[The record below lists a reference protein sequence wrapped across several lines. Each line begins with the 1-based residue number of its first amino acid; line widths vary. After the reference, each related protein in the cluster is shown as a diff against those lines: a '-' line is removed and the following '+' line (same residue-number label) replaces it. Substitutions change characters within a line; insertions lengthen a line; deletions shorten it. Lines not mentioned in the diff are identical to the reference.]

1 MRKLSIFFLALA
13 AGTMMFTGCKKD
25 HQVVTLGLELENA
38 PAGSKVVIDENHN
51 PVILDGDEVNVN
63 GTNYSVSVNGSGQYV
78 VDVNEATDGNYYA
91 AYPASLTTG
100 FTGTTAQPVHLSR
113 WQAYKHNNGVQDVQ
127 LPAGAVI
134 ANDGTKKL
142 KFYNLGSLLEIQWTN
157 TSSAAYEIIGI
168 EVTVPDVALYGD
180 GQANLAGTSSSMTF
194 SDTKKNRVNL
204 DIAENDRETVASNGT
219 SRKYYV
225 FLPTFS
231 NKQVTVEIQTMKPS
245 SAQPTSDEQK
255 LKTVTV
261 QTGSTVTL
269 DRNKIVPVSFEGAPK
284 ENNELTGYFSV
295 RDNYKVVFSRGNLQ
309 HVETAEPS
317 TGTWKFAD
325 RQYDFFALNNLTQG
339 GYEVSTTE
347 DLFAW
352 SFDYSGDDVRDNMF
366 GVFTYDWWS
375 DQGDW
380 TASGTFADWGKFKTI
395 SGDAPQTWHTLTS
408 DEWFYLLHTRVGGT
422 GDNLRGKAKITGIAG
437 HPGRY
442 SISTVPTEVCG
453 FILLPDD
460 WTPNDVPAGLSFTPA
475 SQEGGANTYENVY
488 SISEWARMEAAGAMF
503 LPAAG
508 YAEPYGNNGSV
519 VVYDQS
525 SNQNGHY
532 WSSTKF
538 ASSSARP
545 SYSESHYLA
554 FQYNNYYWHLQT
566 SSEEVGNHTFA
577 NYDMNWYYMRSV
589 RLVKPA
595 PGYTDPGGRSIVN
608 QTQK

>member
-38 PAGSKVVIDENHN
+38 PAGSKVVIDEDYN

-63 GTNYSVSVNGSGQYV
+63 GTNYSVNVNGSGQYV
-78 VDVNEATDGNYYA
+78 VDVTAATDGYYYA

-245 SAQPTSDEQK
+245 SAQTTSDDQK

-295 RDNYKVVFSRGNLQ
+295 RGDGHGNDTYKVVFSRGNLQ
-309 HVETAEPS
+309 YINGSEPI
-317 TGTWKFAD
+317 WKFAD
-325 RQYDFFALNNLTQG
+325 RQYDFFGTRNLN
-339 GYEVSTTE
+339 GYGTEFTDTE

-352 SFDYSGDDVRDNMF
+352 SDESNRSNYGRY
-366 GVFTYDWWS
+366 TYD
-375 DQGDW
+375 DW
-380 TASGTFADWGKFKTI
+380 TDAGGWTPSGAAGDYFRDWGELSI
-395 SGDAPQTWHTLTS
+395 SNDPANTWFTLTA
-408 DEWFYLLHTRVGGT
+408 DEWYYLFHGRVNQGGAS
-422 GDNLRGKAKITGIAG
+422 LRGKAKITGVIDHPAG
-437 HPGRY
+437 GSGDIY
-442 SISTVPTEVCG
+442 G
-453 FILLPDD
+453 FVLLPDD
-460 WTPNDVPAGLSFTPA
+460 WTSEDLPAGLSFTSA
-475 SQEGGANTYENVY
+475 ADNAGSSARENEY
-488 SISEWARMEAAGAMF
+488 SVSEWARLEAAGAMF

-508 YAEPYGNNGSV
+508 YGAPYDAPGEDDGDEILDT
-519 VVYDQS
+519 YLA
-525 SNQNGHY
+525 GHY
-532 WSSTKF
+532 WTSDRKSGNF
-538 ASSSARP
+538 A
-545 SYSESHYLA
+545 ESFYLA
-554 FQYNNYYWHLQT
+554 FQYNDYLWHLM
-566 SSEEVGNHTFA
+566 VGNDNPVGSGATDA
-577 NYDMNWYYMRSV
+577 NFDLEWYYLRSV
-589 RLVKPA
+589 RLVKHA
-595 PGYTDPGGRSIVN
+595 PGYTASDRVWPNANNS
-608 QTQK
+608 K

>member
-134 ANDGTKKL
+134 ANGGSKKL
-142 KFYNLGSLLEIQWTN
+142 KFYNLGSLLEIQWKN

-204 DIAENDRETVASNGT
+204 DIAEDDRETVASNGT

-231 NKQVTVEIQTMKPS
+231 NKQVTVEIQTMKPT
-245 SAQPTSDEQK
+245 SAQTTSDDQK

-261 QTGSTVTL
+261 QTGSAVTL

-309 HVETAEPS
+309 HVETNVHG

-325 RQYDFFALNNLTQG
+325 RQYDFFGQANLNTSGYDLTN
-339 GYEVSTTE
+339 TT
-347 DLFAW
+347 DLFTW
-352 SFDYSGDDVRDNMF
+352 SNSITQSFGMLPYDYWNDEDGYYMGAEFR
-366 GVFTYDWWS
+366 
-375 DQGDW
+375 
-380 TASGTFADWGKFKTI
+380 DWGYYKTI
-395 SGDAPQTWHTLTS
+395 SNDSPRTWHTLTNA
-408 DEWFYLLHTRVGGT
+408 EWYYLLHQRVNGHGE
-422 GDNLRGKAKITGIAG
+422 DLYGKAKITGIKDMVATYNG
-437 HPGRY
+437 
-442 SISTVPTEVCG
+442 SQQTVAYG

-460 WTPNDVPAGLSFTPA
+460 WTEDDLPSGLSFTPNSA
-475 SQEGGANTYENVY
+475 NDTALHNNNTYTV
-488 SISEWARMEAAGAMF
+488 SEWARMEAAGAMF

-508 YAEPYGNNGSV
+508 YGERYGQREDGDEYYEAYKV
-519 VVYDQS
+519 GQ
-525 SNQNGHY
+525 Y
-532 WSSTKF
+532 WSSSKETDVYELE
-538 ASSSARP
+538 A
-545 SYSESHYLA
+545 A
-554 FQYNNYYWHLQT
+554 FLGFEYR
-566 SSEEVGNHTFA
+566 TFSWVLKT
-577 NYDMNWYYMRSV
+577 NMVDYHQGSLNTGYDKDFWYMRSV

-595 PGYTDPGGRSIVN
+595 PGYTDPAGRSTVN